1 MSKISRADSKAR
13 FRTGMYPTQADF
25 ENLHDSYV
33 HKDDTIPLEQVGT
46 NGVTVVSLLNQKA
59 NSSHTH
65 EIADVNGL
73 QAFITKVNTFLG
85 TVDASD
91 DTINRWKEIEAFL
104 SGITDTETL
113 TGLLAALKSEI
124 EGNLSIDATLSST
137 SEHALQNKVLYNEL
151 RVSES
156 GNGAV
161 LTVNGTNY
169 PIEVLDADT
178 FVKKDWTDNYD
189 TSHEAYLFPQLY
201 ENKAYIVTNVYD
213 EMLDGS
219 HLSKSFG
226 FTSQGNFK
234 VKFAQS
240 AEEAEY
246 GDAVSVVTS
255 SPVETPSEYEPQWSS
270 SSALGISTN
279 TWVAIPATSP
289 FITRIG
295 EPYSQDYQWDTSTQ
309 YYGLD
314 GDTYDGFHVTEIPAI
329 QNATET
335 TGSTSTVKSLKTKI
349 AELEARLAAV
359 PTNYLE
365 FTFDMSAYAS
375 AEVGKVLLYLGA
387 TTQDFTHCYF
397 YEKTASGWKNAR
409 VSPVI
414 Q

>member
-1 MSKISRADSKAR
+1 MSKISRAASKAR

-46 NGVTVVSLLNQKA
+46 NGATVVSLLNQKA

-91 DTINRWKEIEAFL
+91 ETINRWKELEAFL
-104 SGITDTETL
+104 QGITDTETL

-151 RVSES
+151 RITES
-156 GNGAV
+156 GSVNSLIFTPTNTEYEAV
-161 LTVNGTNY
+161 PILNISANDLRTIVVDGTSVYLLPDSSEAYNISDTDGKTFGITGDNDATLFKFDSTNVRIVNDVDSTIRLQEFASVTTSDYIRFELGSELNFDETLYVPIGTLFVNGT
-169 PIEVLDADT
+169 
-178 FVKKDWTDNYD
+178 
-189 TSHEAYLFPQLY
+189 
-201 ENKAYIVTNVYD
+201 
-213 EMLDGS
+213 
-219 HLSKSFG
+219 
-226 FTSQGNFK
+226 
-234 VKFAQS
+234 
-240 AEEAEY
+240 
-246 GDAVSVVTS
+246 VSGGT
-255 SPVETPSEYEPQWSS
+255 
-270 SSALGISTN
+270 G
-279 TWVAIPATSP
+279 
-289 FITRIG
+289 
-295 EPYSQDYQWDTSTQ
+295 
-309 YYGLD
+309 
-314 GDTYDGFHVTEIPAI
+314 
-329 QNATET
+329 T
-335 TGSTSTVKSLKTKI
+335 TTVKSLKQKI

-365 FTFDMSAYAS
+365 VAFDMSAYAS